1 MTSKLVVNTIEADTG
16 ISSVSFASSISM
28 SSTSKFHFGDAGID
42 IGADTNINRPEA
54 GVLGF
59 NINGGEKVRISS
71 SGKINIGDT
80 QTSQNILNIEDGTA
94 ASMEFASHGIGGDTA
109 YIGVKKS
116 TGGGLTFGI
125 SNRDIIFKTGA
136 SYSGGTAFDG
146 GTERLRIQ
154 SNGIVKV
161 ESNDS
166 SGLSAHL
173 VVNNSESNSGLSIM
187 GSGSSFSS
195 GGWAAVTDAGII
207 RSSANSS
214 NGLVMQAASGDMR
227 FYVGGNPPAER
238 LRIDSSGNVGVGT
251 NVASDTTGNCQAFK
265 IARPLNGQVRLILQN
280 SATGFGNG
288 AGYQQGIDGANVFI
302 ENRTSGGHIDFA
314 NVDSGGTYNSRM
326 RIGSTGIIDAPTQ
339 AGFYARM
346 QNDKANVMGGG
357 ASYYTIPFDTD
368 SGSVCYD
375 THNSYNTSN
384 GLYTV
389 PTDGTGH
396 YIVSTA
402 VCLSTSVY
410 GRGGECWF
418 LVGSN
423 RYFFDRRYFTSTGGT
438 ITGYYGTINI
448 KLTAGQTIGVQGF
461 VSGGSQDV
469 DVLGANATDQITW
482 FTARKIA

>member
-28 SSTSKFHFGDAGID
+28 SSASKFHFSAAGID
-42 IGADTNINRPEA
+42 IGADTNINRPSA

-59 NINGGEKVRISS
+59 NINSSEKLRISS

-94 ASMEFASHGIGGDTA
+94 ATMEFASHGTGGDTA

-146 GTERLRIQ
+146 GTERLRIT
-154 SNGIVKV
+154 SAGLVGIGTV
-161 ESNDS
+161 SPAHALDIQGS
-166 SGLSAHL
+166 SGSFTKLALSNQTMNTSKYEIIFGDQGQVNH
-173 VVNNSESNSGLSIM
+173 VVAANREITFATNGSNN
-187 GSGSSFSS
+187 
-195 GGWAAVTDAGII
+195 
-207 RSSANSS
+207 
-214 NGLVMQAASGDMR
+214 
-227 FYVGGNPPAER
+227 ER
-238 LRIDSSGNVGVGT
+238 LRITSTGRINIGNNDQAQDVDQFSVTVAAQNALDNLARFQSNAAASGTSETLV
-251 NVASDTTGNCQAFK
+251 K
-265 IARPLNGQVRLILQN
+265 IYK
-280 SATGFGNG
+280 G
-288 AGYQQGIDGANVFI
+288 AGYGGVVSGYITQGSDHGLKLYTANNGTLS
-302 ENRTSGGHIDFA
+302 EGLRATS
-314 NVDSGGTYNSRM
+314 N
-326 RIGSTGIIDAPTQ
+326 GIIDAPSQ

-346 QNDKANVMGGG
+346 QNTKSNVMGGG

-389 PTDGTGH
+389 PTHGTGH

-418 LVGSN
+418 IVGSN
-423 RYFFDRRYFTSTGGT
+423 RYFFDRKYFASTGGT
-438 ITGYYGTINI
+438 ITGFYGTINI

-461 VSGGSQDV
+461 ISGGSQNV
-469 DVLGANATDQITW
+469 DVQGAAATDQITW